1 MSRKEYNAMTM
12 ETEMSPPA
20 TESNGGDGSDA
31 TITCASETSKS
42 NSSNGGQ
49 GCGQGVCTGRCSH
62 QGRGGRGGRFNRP
75 AYTSLIRNFKV
86 EVEYS
91 GTVLG
96 TTFEKKEAKDQ
107 YKTFSKNL
115 KQ

>member
-49 GCGQGVCTGRCSH
+49 GCTNAWGYVPRGR
-62 QGRGGRGGRFNRP
+62 R
-75 AYTSLIRNFKV
+75 IRV
-86 EVEYS
+86 
-91 GTVLG
+91 
-96 TTFEKKEAKDQ
+96 
-107 YKTFSKNL
+107 
-115 KQ
+115 